1 MSIIF
6 YYEGFQFSS
15 HHPVAHKRAVV
26 LKRADSHCVSSD
38 DDDDDDDITE
48 YDDDITE
55 YDMTHYQLTM
65 AL

>member
-1 MSIIF
+1 MKLIVKDVDI
-6 YYEGFQFSS
+6 ERFQFSS

-26 LKRADSHCVSSD
+26 STLLKRADSHCVSSD
-38 DDDDDDDITE
+38 DDDDITE
-48 YDDDITE
+48 YDE